1 MYESQLS
8 PGSWRAMTLMFSRM
22 VVVDAHE
29 LWQRS
34 DMDVSPAGAAEEKL
48 ERAQIV
54 ENIFKVL

>member
-1 MYESQLS
+1 
-8 PGSWRAMTLMFSRM
+8 MTLMFSRM